1 MSLKE
6 NFDPNL
12 VTQPM
17 WEPTIMHQNFSFHK
31 KEAKYSIKFGWTC
44 YYRCSKFRHPCS
56 AVIMH
61 RHAAGIFEI
70 ANGIHTCAIGLVE
83 KRKLDPVF
91 INTTGIMDLTA
102 EINIK
107 IELLALT
114 DMQPARLLAIQIS
127 EEFELLY
134 AGQVIKSLSR
144 DQIRKKIKRFRLEEF
159 GNWQSVIISS
169 PPLCLATDTDESI
182 FLQFNMSINIDEEM
196 VRFVGWANPNLIFMA
211 QCLDTA
217 NIFIDCTFYIVPKGF
232 SQCLIIMVF
241 HPVTKLYLPVF
252 LYCCKGRN
260 MKFIFMQM
268 ELPLVSVT
276 FVYRENR
283 LLWILSRV

>member
-1 MSLKE
+1 MLMSYVLKKKTCRPAQKPYRWDSCEPTGQLLTLIAGAGFVNVGFFFQTTPFLLFYSLLKSNMSLKE

-12 VTQPM
+12 VTQPT

-44 YYRCSKFRHPCS
+44 YYRSSKFRHPCS
-56 AVIMH
+56 AVILH
-61 RHAAGIFEI
+61 RHAAGTFEV

-83 KRKLDPVF
+83 KRKMDPVF

-134 AGQVIKSLSR
+134 AGQIIKSLSR

-159 GNWQSVIISS
+159 GNWQSVISS
-169 PPLCLATDTDESI
+169 PPLCLATDTDERL

-211 QCLDTA
+211 Q
-217 NIFIDCTFYIVPKGF
+217 F
-232 SQCLIIMVF
+232 
-241 HPVTKLYLPVF
+241 
-252 LYCCKGRN
+252 
-260 MKFIFMQM
+260 
-268 ELPLVSVT
+268 
-276 FVYRENR
+276 
-283 LLWILSRV
+283 WILPTFSSIVLFI